1 MLYTKSVIG
10 EEIKATRK
18 HISGLKAEIEE
29 VNTDL
34 HHDEGIVRGLEW
46 YQEDGETPWTFDFD
60 DDVEIVDAPV
70 RGFRLVQPHER
81 GVIAEPYWTAAHQ
94 MKEAMVAKAALKAD
108 LLVARGRLRRLTR
121 LWKAL

>member
-34 HHDEGIVRGLEW
+34 HHDEGIVRGLE
-46 YQEDGETPWTFDFD
+46 DGETPWTFDFD
-60 DDVEIVDAPV
+60 EDVEIVDAPLP
-70 RGFRLVQPHER
+70 GFRLLDPHG
-81 GVIAEPYWTAAHQ
+81 GVIAEPYTTAAGQ